1 LLAGARTED
10 GTGFRNTIAQM
21 RQGYAL
27 SPQQGKNTTLGVVA
41 TNAKLTKDQATKVA
55 QMAHDGY
62 ARAINPVHTPYDGD
76 TIFALAT
83 GTSAVP
89 VNVATVGALAADAM
103 AEAIARAVRQ
113 ATGIPGYPSLH
124 EIHG

>member
-1 LLAGARTED
+1 
-10 GTGFRNTIAQM
+10 
-21 RQGYAL
+21 
-27 SPQQGKNTTLGVVA
+27 
-41 TNAKLTKDQATKVA
+41 
-55 QMAHDGY
+55 
-62 ARAINPVHTPYDGD
+62 
-76 TIFALAT
+76 
-83 GTSAVP
+83 